1 MPIQT
6 INTRVEYGY
15 SEGFTRTG
23 LIGIK
28 FWIFYQ
34 KNFKDKIRIK
44 FLEYFL
50 YSKYKLKFNYLVY
63 IKKFLNLKKNK

>member
-6 INTRVEYGY
+6 IDTRVEYGY
-15 SEGFTRTG
+15 SEGFTRRG

-28 FWIFYQ
+28 FWIFYNKIF
-34 KNFKDKIRIK
+34 KNKLRLK

-50 YSKYKLKFNYLVY
+50 YSKYKIKYNYILY
-63 IKKFLNLKKNK
+63 IKKFLKFIEE